1 MWEIDNLLQVINFA
15 RSLCLGVAFCLV
27 YDILRAIRKLFDF
40 SAISIFFK
48 DIAFSLFSA
57 FITFIF
63 LLSVTNGE
71 LRGFVFISIS
81 LGFFLSRF
89 TFSKIWI
96 WLLKKIIGFIKSGFC
111 VVSKAFYGCFDFLE
125 ENIVKFSQK
134 CFKEL
139 KKLLKN
145 LRKLLYTKQDR
156 KV

>member
-15 RSLCLGVAFCLV
+15 RSLCLGVVFCLV
-27 YDILRAIRKLFDF
+27 YDILRAIRKVLYFT
-40 SAISIFFK
+40 SAAVFFQDIFYSIFC
-48 DIAFSLFSA
+48 ALF
-57 FITFIF
+57 TFIF
-63 LLSVTNGE
+63 LLSITNGE

-96 WLLKKIIGFIKSGFC
+96 WLLKKIIGFIKLGFC

>member
-1 MWEIDNLLQVINFA
+1 MWEINNLLQVINFA
-15 RSLCLGVAFCLV
+15 RSLCLGIAFCLV
-27 YDILRAIRKLFDF
+27 YDILRANRKLFDF
-40 SAISIFFK
+40 SAVSIFFQ
-48 DIAFSLFSA
+48 DIAFSLFTA
-57 FITFIF
+57 FITFVF
-63 LLSVTNGE
+63 LLSITNGE

-89 TFSKIWI
+89 TVSKIWVCF
-96 WLLKKIIGFIKSGFC
+96 LKLIIGLIKSGIF

-125 ENIVKFSQK
+125 GNIVKFSQK
-134 CFKEL
+134 SLKEL